1 VDVARG
7 WSATTPP
14 PRKGSQALSMPR
26 NQDLQ
31 KPSPRGRPRALSAE
45 QLGLVRDLA
54 RAGKTDKQIAAA
66 LGVSPMTVWRA
77 RREHGIPP
85 GAAGW
90 GGSRPG
96 AGRKPAGG
104 KKAKKAHAPRRLAA
118 SDLDMVLWNRQHYTT
133 TPAGVLCGDELVKQS
148 GRPGCPRRYRPRLG
162 IAPGRAGRKGRGGGF
177 VDPAARAAWAAAARR

>member
-1 VDVARG
+1 MPV
-7 WSATTPP
+7 
-14 PRKGSQALSMPR
+14 PR
-26 NQDLQ
+26 NQPLK

-45 QLGLVRDLA
+45 QVDLVRDLA

-66 LGVSPMTVWRA
+66 LGISAVTVWRA

-85 GAAGW
+85 GAGW
-90 GGSRPG
+90 GGPRLG

-104 KKAKKAHAPRRLAA
+104 KKAKKAHAPRCLAA
-118 SDLDMVLWNRQHYTT
+118 SDLEMVLWNRQHYTSA
-133 TPAGVLCGDELVKQS
+133 PDGVLVGDELVRRS